1 MESPT
6 EKGPETQSPER
17 ELREHPELWAQTPQD
32 AVPGHHRG
40 RWRLIPKQISI
51 KSLFPQAS
59 PKAESNGLV
68 ILPPS
73 PPLHTHTPRPFSSE
87 LPKKLNANTWSRPM
101 SSPCSPGDTAT
112 EPPAVFPVFFSRE
125 VERKRQIFREEG
137 ALAFPAAPTEAK
149 GGRVGRKTSRRHCV
163 LLTRRDERS
172 LGAWQPLS
180 PKKGIRKFRPGRNQ
194 GRRLCSCAHA
204 ESGRRGPGG
213 PCLAGRG

>member
-112 EPPAVFPVFFSRE
+112 EPPAVSQSSFLERWREKGKYSEKRGPSRFLPLP
-125 VERKRQIFREEG
+125 RKR
-137 ALAFPAAPTEAK
+137 
-149 GGRVGRKTSRRHCV
+149 RVGGWGGKHRAATVS
-163 LLTRRDERS
+163 
-172 LGAWQPLS
+172 
-180 PKKGIRKFRPGRNQ
+180 
-194 GRRLCSCAHA
+194 CS
-204 ESGRRGPGG
+204 PGG
-213 PCLAGRG
+213 TSALSAPGSP